1 MSAENRLS
9 QKNIIIYS
17 ILAVLMVISL
27 YNHYINIAVLL
38 ICSGL
43 IFTSGKDDIFC
54 LCAFLVPFTPIF
66 KITLGGFAL
75 FNVVILI
82 ATVRLL
88 ILNNGLINHGLIM
101 IALAF
106 YVVLVSLNNNINELI
121 SFLLYTVFAV
131 MIFDP
136 YELSLRKAI
145 DCLVIAILI
154 TSGIALLKDYLP
166 NVSTIISDATI
177 RYNPGEYYYRFA
189 GLEGNPNYYTMIVS
203 VVISGLVVFIA
214 KGESKVRDYIFLA
227 LLIVLGLM
235 TASQS
240 FVVGLVVTVALLIIS
255 PSDKTAKQSKIVAWI
270 GLLVCAVGVIIL
282 LNSDAAEALRFRFE
296 SLQTYENANDITN
309 GRSDLW
315 KEYFQY
321 LISNPLVLLFGS
333 GIGASNLPRGGSHN
347 YFIDI
352 LYYLGIIGGIIYIYL
367 LKSVFSTKNLRLE
380 KPKLYNYIP
389 FIVFFVRCLARNL
402 LASEQLVFMFTICSL
417 GLIYGVKM
425 KDKESVTI
433 GV

>member
-9 QKNIIIYS
+9 QKIIIYS
-17 ILAVLMVISL
+17 ILAAIMIISL

-38 ICSGL
+38 ICAGI
-43 IFTSGKDDIFC
+43 IFTSNRDDIFC
-54 LCAFLVPFTPIF
+54 LCTFLVPFTPIF

-75 FNVVILI
+75 FNIVIII

-88 ILNNGLINHGLIM
+88 ILNNGLINHGLIL
-101 IALAF
+101 IVLAL
-106 YVVLVSLNNNINELI
+106 YVFLFGFNNNINELI
-121 SFLLYTVFAV
+121 SFLIYTFFAV

-136 YELSLRKAI
+136 YELSFRKAI
-145 DCLVIAILI
+145 DCLAIAILI
-154 TSGIALLKDYLP
+154 TSGIALMKDYLP
-166 NVSTIISDATI
+166 NVSTIISEATL
-177 RYNPGEYYYRFA
+177 RYSPGVYYYRFA

-240 FVVGLVVTVALLIIS
+240 FVVGLVITVALLIIC
-255 PSDKTAKQSKIVAWI
+255 PSDKTTKQSKAVAWI

-282 LNSDAAEALRFRFE
+282 LNSDTTEALRFRFE
-296 SLQTYENANDITN
+296 NLQASENANDFTN
-309 GRSDLW
+309 GRVKLW
-315 KEYFQY
+315 GFYFQY
-321 LISNPLVLLFGS
+321 FISNPLALLFGS
-333 GIGASNLPRGGSHN
+333 GIGAAVLPQGASHN
-347 YFIDI
+347 YYIDI
-352 LYYLGIIGGIIYIYL
+352 LYHLGIIGGIIYIPL
-367 LKSVFSTKNLRLE
+367 MKSVFSTKKLRLE

-389 FIVFFVRCLARNL
+389 YIVFFVRCLARNL
-402 LASEQLVFMFTICSL
+402 LASEQLSFMFVICSL
-417 GLIYGVKM
+417 ALIYGVKM

-433 GV
+433 GA